1 MYFLF
6 LYSRSTYDMYD
17 TTKKEAFTP
26 TTTEKPK
33 SKGSNW
39 IGTPASGDVPKS
51 WVHTNYD
58 PRRYRIQYH
67 KAVSQNSLKIF
78 HTLGGCSHIYFITLF
93 YNLFF

>member
-1 MYFLF
+1 
-6 LYSRSTYDMYD
+6 MYD

-78 HTLGGCSHIYFITLF
+78 SHPRGVFSLTKIFYYTILYFIFLG
-93 YNLFF
+93 LCAVE

>member
-78 HTLGGCSHIYFITLF
+78 SHPRGVFSLTKIF
-93 YNLFF
+93 YYTIL

>member
-1 MYFLF
+1 MYF
-6 LYSRSTYDMYD
+6 LYSRTTYDMYD

-78 HTLGGCSHIYFITLF
+78 SHSRGVISLTKMF
-93 YNLFF
+93 YYTIL

>member
-1 MYFLF
+1 MYF

-78 HTLGGCSHIYFITLF
+78 SHSRGVISLTKIF
-93 YNLFF
+93 YYTIL

>member
-67 KAVSQNSLKIF
+67 KAVSQNSLKFISHPNKYFIILF
-78 HTLGGCSHIYFITLF
+78 HTL
-93 YNLFF
+93 FF